1 MARNYNL
8 WFRSALAYTI
18 GGAFSSLI
26 IGLGLGAVG
35 MVIGLGGAAIALYS
49 VGVLSLL
56 LAAREWGWI
65 NFRLPER
72 KLQTDKVWAHDFG
85 FVMASAMWGL
95 HIGFGF
101 ATRITYGGFWVL
113 VAAILVLGDVGFG
126 AIVMLSYW
134 LGRALPLWL
143 APLLLSAEETT
154 NLSESIFDHRLVFHR
169 VAGIGLVWSAGVTIL
184 LASSN

>member
-18 GGAFSSLI
+18 AGAFSSLI
-26 IGLGLGAVG
+26 VGLALGAVG
-35 MVIGLGGAAIALYS
+35 KVIGSGGTSIALYL
-49 VGVLSLL
+49 VAVLSLL

-72 KLQTDKVWAHDFG
+72 KLQTEKLWAHEFG

-95 HIGFGF
+95 HIGLGF

-113 VAAILVLGDVGFG
+113 VAIILALGDPRFG

-134 LGRALPLWL
+134 AGRALPLWL
-143 APLLLSAEETT
+143 APLLSAEETA
-154 NLSESIFDHRLVFHR
+154 NFSESIFDHRLVFHR
-169 VAGIGLVWSAGVTIL
+169 VAGIGLAWSAGLAVL
-184 LASSN
+184 LAASN